1 MAYFVLDLYI
11 DNTARQTR
19 AQDTHPSGV
28 PWRKR
33 AATRTDDGPACEAR
47 QPHGQ
52 PRGEHPKKRRVRR
65 TREAQ
70 CRRELG
76 CSRSHAQQN
85 VMHLCRMR
93 AKSPETTPSRRRRAH
108 RLPPPLKYRL
118 SVSTSVSTS
127 RLLSG
132 LLSLLIYCCTFLLL
146 LIPAGLRLQQTQP
159 RKSRRL
165 LPRRLPSIAKRLH

>member
-1 MAYFVLDLYI
+1 MDGAAYFVLDLYI
-11 DNTARQTR
+11 DSTARQTR
-19 AQDTHPSGV
+19 AQDTHPSGA

-108 RLPPPLKYRL
+108 RLPPPPLKYRL
-118 SVSTSVSTS
+118 SSRSGSASVSTS
-127 RLLSG
+127 QLQL
-132 LLSLLIYCCTFLLL
+132 
-146 LIPAGLRLQQTQP
+146 PAADP
-159 RKSRRL
+159 SCKSRPL
-165 LPRRLPSIAKRLH
+165 FPRRLPSIAKRLR

>member
-11 DNTARQTR
+11 DNAARQTR
-19 AQDTHPSGV
+19 SQGTHPSGV

-76 CSRSHAQQN
+76 CSRSHAQHN

-146 LIPAGLRLQQTQP
+146 LIPAGLRL
-159 RKSRRL
+159 
-165 LPRRLPSIAKRLH
+165 

>member
-11 DNTARQTR
+11 DNAARQTR
-19 AQDTHPSGV
+19 SQGTHPSGV

-76 CSRSHAQQN
+76 CSRSHAQHN

-118 SVSTSVSTS
+118 SSRSGSTSVSTS
-127 RLLSG
+127 QLQL
-132 LLSLLIYCCTFLLL
+132 
-146 LIPAGLRLQQTQP
+146 PAADP
-159 RKSRRL
+159 SCKSRPL
-165 LPRRLPSIAKRLH
+165 FPRRLPSIAKRLH

>member
-11 DNTARQTR
+11 DNAARQTR
-19 AQDTHPSGV
+19 SQGTHPSGV

-76 CSRSHAQQN
+76 CSRSHAQHN